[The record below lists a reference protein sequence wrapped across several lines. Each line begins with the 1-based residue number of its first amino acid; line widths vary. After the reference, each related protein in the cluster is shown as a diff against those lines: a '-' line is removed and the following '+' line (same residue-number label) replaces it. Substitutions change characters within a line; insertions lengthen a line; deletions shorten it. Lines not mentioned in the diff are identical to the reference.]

1 MNQKELLW
9 ISITIFLT
17 IVAWMFVDIY
27 RAGLKIDRDVNSQSL
42 QVIDFNLNTDVLH
55 EINNR
60 QP

>member
-1 MNQKELLW
+1 MKQKELLW

-27 RAGLKIDRDVNSQSL
+27 RAGLKIDRDVNVQSL

-55 EINNR
+55 EINNK